1 MSRKLY
7 PLLEVLCV
15 AALIAFITF
24 LILSR
29 SGGTEKPVGDVAS
42 PVLATLEKG
51 QMTEQSNADAAK
63 AFGFDL
69 SKAEGLVYYENED
82 IMDVSELLIV
92 KLNDAEDAEGFRTA
106 VETYIANQKN
116 LYKNCAPEQTRS
128 SRTASST

>member
-24 LILSR
+24 RVLSR

-42 PVLATLEKG
+42 PVLATLDKG

-82 IMDVSELLIV
+82 IMDVSELL
-92 KLNDAEDAEGFRTA
+92 
-106 VETYIANQKN
+106 
-116 LYKNCAPEQTRS
+116 
-128 SRTASST
+128 

>member
-7 PLLEVLCV
+7 PALEVLCV

-24 LILSR
+24 LVLSR

-42 PVLATLEKG
+42 PVLATLEEG

-69 SKAEGLVYYENED
+69 SKTDGLVYYENSD
-82 IMDVSELLIV
+82 IMDVSGLLVV
-92 KLNDAEDAEGFRTA
+92 KVKDPDDA
-106 VETYIANQKN
+106 
-116 LYKNCAPEQTRS
+116 
-128 SRTASST
+128 